1 MSQDA
6 APEADD
12 SDTEP
17 DFVEVDPSGRYGRY
31 KEVLGKGASKKVYK
45 AFDEWEGIEVKV
57 ADLLR
62 NSVDYVMGLHC
73 VLVVL

>member
-17 DFVEVDPSGRYGRY
+17 DFVEY